1 VKLGEFMKLDEYRLG
16 LLYEQIVRGDF
27 FLIEDYQIDK
37 FDWDIYFSDDYVGI
51 YSSFL
56 IESYEKIKNLEPTP
70 VGVLDQY
77 KIFLNNGME
86 FVLNINYNNAEQIR
100 KLSKWAIADATIKHR
115 QDIVDGYVYFDNIK
129 DDEYVALVEFQDSKG
144 RHDSTGEVGVYSKE
158 VFSMLTQAVT
168 DSLASNNMHLK
179 TVGIMMLVNK
189 NEPKRL
195 ALYKKILE
203 HKLKYVYPIVF
214 VDNNTKS
221 GNNVT
226 ILIATK

>member
-1 VKLGEFMKLDEYRLG
+1 MKLDDYRLG
-16 LLYEQIVRGDF
+16 LLYEQIREGDF
-27 FLIEDYQIDK
+27 FLIEDSQIDK
-37 FDWDIYFSDDYVGI
+37 FDWDNYFSDNYVGI

-77 KIFLNNGME
+77 KILLNNGME
-86 FVLNINYNNAEQIR
+86 FILNINYNNAEQIR
-100 KLSKWAIADATIKHR
+100 KLSKGAIADASIKYR
-115 QDIVDGYVYFDNIK
+115 QDIIDGYIHFDNIK

-144 RHDSTGEVGVYSKE
+144 RHDSTGEVGAYSKE
-158 VFSMLTQAVT
+158 VFSMLTQSVT

-179 TVGIMMLVNK
+179 NVGIMMLVNK

-195 ALYKKILE
+195 ALYRKILE
-203 HKLKYVYPIVF
+203 RKLKHVYPVVF
-214 VDNNTKS
+214 VDDNTKS
-221 GNNVT
+221 GNDVT